1 MISLFW
7 NIIYALIA
15 LIQLMFMVLFFCK
28 ILTMRHERY
37 ESEFKAKLREHNIGL
52 SEHLG
57 QHMLI
62 DEGHIGTFVGQIQHG
77 VNVLEVG
84 PGPGNLTKRMAE
96 KAKRVVGIEID
107 RKFQPLLDEVQA
119 EYPNVEII
127 YKDAMAVDFKKIVEG
142 GFLKRAWQIAS
153 NLPFHISEPFLQ
165 KIIEVPIEDATL
177 IVGEQLAKR
186 MQIDRPDD
194 PEFSK
199 TSLITQTFF
208 EPSTLARIG
217 REAFYPQPRTDASLV
232 SLHPRDKREF
242 ESNPGR
248 AILRNLFLSERKNP
262 TVAKVI
268 KESTGSVERRQNLSK
283 TENHRL
289 ERRRSR
295 QEMRQLTRDWQS
307 GTGAS
312 HRRNNTTRSTEVE
325 KLDLPQDILSKPFSR
340 LDNQDLRVLV
350 TVLKRRYG

>member
-1 MISLFW
+1 
-7 NIIYALIA
+7 
-15 LIQLMFMVLFFCK
+15 
-28 ILTMRHERY
+28 MRL
-37 ESEFKAKLREHNIGL
+37 ESEIRARLEGKDIFP

-57 QHMLI
+57 QHILV
-62 DEGHIGTFVGQIQHG
+62 DEGVLNMVANQVDSGCD
-77 VNVLEVG
+77 VLEIG
-84 PGPGNLTKRMAE
+84 SGPGNLTE
-96 KAKRVVGIEID
+96 KIAQRANRVVGIEID

-119 EYPNVEII
+119 EHPNVEII
-127 YKDAMAVDFKKIVEG
+127 YRDAMAVDFRRIVKE
-142 GFLKRAWQIAS
+142 GFLRRAWQIAS
-153 NLPFHISEPFLQ
+153 NLPFHISEPFLT
-165 KIIEVPIEDATL
+165 KIADLPIEDASL
-177 IVGEQLAKR
+177 VVGDQLARR

-217 REAFYPQPRTDASLV
+217 RGAFYPQPRTDASLV

-268 KESTGSVERRQNLSK
+268 KESTGSGERQPTLSK

-295 QEMRQLTRDWQS
+295 QEMRELTRDWQY
-307 GTGAS
+307 GTGS
-312 HRRNNTTRSTEVE
+312 EHGGRNSTRGSEVD
-325 KLDLPQDILSKPFSR
+325 KLDLPQDILSRPFSR
-340 LDNQDLRVLV
+340 LDNQDLRVL
-350 TVLKRRYG
+350 TAALKRRYG